1 MWVSQHKQRFVGSL
15 TRSLVQ
21 ALSVATSLVSEKTS
35 SVMTKQVTMKLV
47 CIFTPG
53 YPLTQVTTTSA

>member
-1 MWVSQHKQRFVGSL
+1 MWVSQRKQRFVGSL
-15 TRSLVQ
+15 KRSLVQ

-35 SVMTKQVTMKLV
+35 SVTTKQVTMKLV
-47 CIFTPG
+47 CIFTLG